1 MSIADSEA
9 KRKWDSENSVFVAV
23 KLNKKT
29 DADIIE
35 AIGNPPSKAGRIK
48 ELIRNGLKKQNP

>member
-1 MSIADSEA
+1 MSIADTEA
-9 KRKWDSENSVFVAV
+9 KKRWDKENTVFIAV
-23 KLNKKT
+23 KLNRNT

-48 ELIRNGLKKQNP
+48 ELIREAIKKTTS